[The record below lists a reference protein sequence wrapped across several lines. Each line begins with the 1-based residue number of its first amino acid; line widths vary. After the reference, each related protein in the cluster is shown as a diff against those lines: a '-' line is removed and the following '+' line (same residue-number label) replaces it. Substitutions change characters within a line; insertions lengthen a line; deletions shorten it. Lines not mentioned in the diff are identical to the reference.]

1 MRLVGEVEIKS
12 IVPFVN
18 RDGFLFS
25 VVLQDELFK
34 EHESPLV
41 GNLLPNL
48 DLCNPDVRCEG
59 LFAVFALLVYNYIL
73 NYKTLLKHSLV
84 LNFFLHSNLDFEPLG
99 MRLRPQEDGVY

>member
-1 MRLVGEVEIKS
+1 MRFVREVEIKS
-12 IVPFVN
+12 IVPFVY
-18 RDGFLFS
+18 RDGFLFGI
-25 VVLQDELFK
+25 VLQDELFK

-99 MRLRPQEDGVY
+99 MWLGPQEDGVY